1 MRRLPETLRLEPEEV
16 PMTPVLQRIAAV
28 AAAVVLTGCCL
39 KFNDLAPGT
48 QVPVGAVFTTD
59 RKTVRVEPF
68 QWSNGTW
75 TNNGYARV
83 DGSQLAGGTAPELR
97 TNNANLN
104 FQLNYPLQRLSFK
117 FADFG
122 GNENLKINNDFRNVA
137 NFLGLHNTTVGGVL
151 VQVTAVQDVSSIRGE
166 MVLQGPI
173 QGFSVGGQEFWID
186 DVCPDR

>member
-1 MRRLPETLRLEPEEV
+1 
-16 PMTPVLQRIAAV
+16 MTPVLQRIAAV

-48 QVPVGAVFTTD
+48 QYPVGQVFTTD
-59 RKTVRVEPF
+59 QKTVRVEPF

-75 TNNGYARV
+75 TNTGYARV

-97 TNNANLN
+97 TNNANLH

-122 GNENLKINNDFRNVA
+122 GNENLKVNNDFRNVG

-151 VQVTAVQDVSSIRGE
+151 VRVTAVQDASSIRGE
-166 MVLQGPI
+166 MVLQGTI
-173 QGFSVGGQEFWID
+173 QEFRVGGQEFWID
-186 DVCPDR
+186 DVCSDR